1 MPYKNQLHAI
11 RIMLADPSQEEAADG
26 YESLFELWMK
36 NADSADFIQ
45 DLIPIAVEYKNII
58 HEFETRLGELSLK
71 SSITGTFLKKHLAI
85 LASEVAIADK
95 VSDALTAEGYKK
107 KAFEELESGKWVK
120 AETNLSFALD
130 FDPSDDVTRTLLSH
144 LRSLLKAQNLAYQR
158 NSGIWDEKKS
168 LRIDKELQSIID
180 RTNDTS
186 VLRNL
191 WVQVLETWCPNVNQ
205 FHKADIKSPMENSR
219 YKKQNA
225 NKTEM
230 HAARIFISYSHI
242 DESLKDEFVTMFAGL
257 QRQGRID
264 AWQDRRIDPG
274 EEWFTAIQ
282 KAMEE
287 CNLAVLLVSPDF
299 IASSFIQTEEL
310 KLLLQRRIEDGLH
323 IVPIILRP
331 CLWQRESVIKD
342 LQALPKDG
350 KAVISF
356 SKDNGDRDQVWAD
369 ICKTIEMIAAGS

>member
-95 VSDALTAEGYKK
+95 VSNALIAEGYKK